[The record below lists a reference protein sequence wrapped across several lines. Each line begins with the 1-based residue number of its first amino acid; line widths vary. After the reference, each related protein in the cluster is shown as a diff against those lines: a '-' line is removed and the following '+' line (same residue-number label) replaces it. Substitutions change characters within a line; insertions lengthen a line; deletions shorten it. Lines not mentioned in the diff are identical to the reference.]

1 MKFLAQLGRKASSE
15 GIRMGL
21 LLAGEPIP
29 LVADAFRNSGI
40 AWWSLSDWKTEED
53 KERRWR
59 FITGFRRINALEPWD
74 VVSFNHCMPV
84 SVICACTWSRIRD
97 GRRFARVWHQ
107 HQGVPDPRGIKKYV
121 STLRLLGPFMNALA
135 ATSDFGT
142 GYYKERHCDRN
153 KITVVYTGVRVP
165 ENQSQGW
172 LRPKLGLEDSVRFL
186 VTIASLIPRKGL
198 DVLLQAVSVLLKEH
212 REWHLL
218 IVGGGPLLGALQ
230 EQARQLGIEHQ
241 THFLG
246 ISNNVMEILADCNAF
261 VLPSRNEDLPG
272 AVLEAMA
279 SSLPVVATDVGSVR
293 ELVIQNKTGF
303 LVAPED
309 PAGLRSALRS
319 ILLDEKLAH
328 DLGRRGRERAET
340 VFSLDKMVDGY
351 LNLFREVCR

>member
-1 MKFLAQLGRKASSE
+1 
-15 GIRMGL
+15 MGL

-29 LVADAFRNSGI
+29 LVADAFRRSGI
-40 AWWSLSDWKTEED
+40 VWWSLSDWKTDADE
-53 KERRWR
+53 ERRWR

-74 VVSFNHCMPV
+74 VVWFNFCNPV

-107 HQGVPDPRGIKKYV
+107 HQGVPSPRGIKKYV
-121 STLRLLGPFMNALA
+121 STLRLLGPFMNALVCN
-135 ATSDFGT
+135 SDFGT
-142 GYYKERHCDRN
+142 SYYKERRCPRN
-153 KITVVYTGVRVP
+153 KIKVVYTGVRVP

-172 LRPKLGLEDSVRFL
+172 LRPKLGLQDSVRFL
-186 VTIASLIPRKGL
+186 VTVASLIPRKGL
-198 DVLLQAVSVLLKEH
+198 DVLLEAVSVLLKEH

-218 IVGGGPLLGALQ
+218 IVGGGPLLGDLQ
-230 EQARQLGIEHQ
+230 QLARQLGIEHQ

-246 ISNNVMEILADCNAF
+246 ISNNVMDILADCNAF
-261 VLPSRNEDLPG
+261 VLPSRNEDLPI
-272 AVLEAMA
+272 AIIEAMG

-293 ELVIQNKTGF
+293 ELVIPNKTGF

-309 PAGLRSALRS
+309 SAGLRSFLQA

-328 DLGRRGRERAET
+328 DFGRCGRERVER
-340 VFSLDKMVDGY
+340 VFSLDGSVDGH

>member
-1 MKFLAQLGRKASSE
+1 
-15 GIRMGL
+15 MGL

-29 LVADAFRNSGI
+29 LVADAWRSSGI
-40 AWWSLSDWKTEED
+40 AWWSLPDWKTERDE
-53 KERRWR
+53 ERRWR

-74 VVSFNHCMPV
+74 VVAFHHCNPE
-84 SVICACTWSRIRD
+84 SVICACTWSRIRG

-107 HQGVPDPRGIKKYV
+107 HQGVPSPRGVKKYV
-121 STLRLLGPFMNALA
+121 STLRLLGPFMDALVCN
-135 ATSDFGT
+135 SDFGT
-142 GYYKERHCDRN
+142 SYYKERRCPGN
-153 KITVVYTGVRVP
+153 KIKVINSGVRVP
-165 ENQSQGW
+165 ENLSQGW
-172 LRPKLGLEDSVRFL
+172 LRPKLGLQDSVRFL
-186 VTIASLIPRKGL
+186 VTAASLIPRKGL

-218 IVGGGPLLGALQ
+218 IVGGGPLLADLQ
-230 EQARQLGIEHQ
+230 ELARQLGIEHQ

-261 VLPSRNEDLPG
+261 VLPSRNEDLPV
-272 AVLEAMA
+272 AIIEAMA

-293 ELVIQNKTGF
+293 DLVIQNKTGF

-309 PAGLRSALRS
+309 SAGLRSALQA

-340 VFSLDKMVDGY
+340 VFSLDRMVDGY
-351 LNLFREVCR
+351 LNLYRELCR